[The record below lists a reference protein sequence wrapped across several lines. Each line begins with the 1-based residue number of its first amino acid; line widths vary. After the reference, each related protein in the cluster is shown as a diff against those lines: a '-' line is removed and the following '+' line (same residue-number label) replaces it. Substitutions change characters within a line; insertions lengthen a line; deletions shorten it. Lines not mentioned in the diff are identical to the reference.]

1 MTIITLQPAPIVD
14 YITPDGSELMKLP
27 YPFHV
32 DTDGSIGRQDFWNGY
47 PLRVL
52 GFVADPN
59 RMQIDLYWEEIV
71 KNPQRAVG
79 MYVVTEDADR
89 VFSTHVV
96 AIASVR
102 EDA

>member
-1 MTIITLQPAPIVD
+1 VGRVITLQPAPIVD
-14 YITPDGSELMKLP
+14 HITPDGIELTKLP

-47 PLRVL
+47 PLRVI

-59 RMQIDLYWEEIV
+59 RMQIDLYWEEAV
-71 KNPQRAVG
+71 KDPQRAVG
-79 MYVVTEDADR
+79 MYVVAVGADGTY
-89 VFSTHVV
+89 STYVV

-102 EDA
+102 